1 MKVRVRVRVRAGLL
15 TGLKRVAV
23 VNELAY
29 NGLAGAREGGKRGR
43 LDVRRRGVLRIEQRQ
58 TEEEVALTPRLGGG
72 MWYAVSQQASVSE
85 WVVR

>member
-29 NGLAGAREGGKRGR
+29 NGLAGAREGGERGR
-43 LDVRRRGVLRIEQRQ
+43 LDVRRCGVLRVEQRQ
-58 TEEEVALTPRLGGG
+58 AEEQVALSPRLCGGQ
-72 MWYAVSQQASVSE
+72 WYVVRSEVQASG
-85 WVVR
+85 